1 MSDQMAMVMS
11 MEIGESMQEL
21 AAEGQKHLEGTVDAA
36 HDILASLNEVLCNPV
51 LWAQPVPESS
61 SSSKPGG
68 APPQQEQGW
77 LALETGRLRYKSTT
91 AALRASIN
99 NIFNKPQMRAQ
110 EGDSGQDKGS
120 AADLDQ
126 LEKQAARL
134 REEATRKNQM
144 VKLLID
150 QSRDLV
156 SDISMW
162 QSAEL

>member
-1 MSDQMAMVMS
+1 MNGEGGLATAELEKMSDQMAMVMS

-99 NIFNKPQMRAQ
+99 NIFNKPQV
-110 EGDSGQDKGS
+110 GFGS
-120 AADLDQ
+120 CYVSNC
-126 LEKQAARL
+126 ARGFSTD
-134 REEATRKNQM
+134 R
-144 VKLLID
+144 
-150 QSRDLV
+150 LV
-156 SDISMW
+156 DRRFGIR
-162 QSAEL
+162 